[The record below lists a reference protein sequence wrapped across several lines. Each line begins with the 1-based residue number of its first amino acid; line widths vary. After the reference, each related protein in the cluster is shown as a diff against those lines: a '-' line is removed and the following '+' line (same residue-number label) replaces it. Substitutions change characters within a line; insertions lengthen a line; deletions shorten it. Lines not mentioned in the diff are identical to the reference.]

1 MFDFSSSNRSHSPST
16 HVEACPDQRP
26 PAWFALCIGN
36 TRSHWAYIEAG
47 SIRATWEAPHL
58 TTHDFDNDILPD
70 LQYRSQS
77 TSLHIPIVIA
87 SVVPHQTDLWQTGL
101 DRSAYPYRILHLAD
115 IPLTGLY
122 PTLGIDRAL
131 AGLGVGQRLGF
142 PCLTIDGGTALT
154 FTGFSSV
161 ECSRSSLTLPEDG
174 SQEATLHHPPDD
186 SPDDSPDNSLDNS
199 PDHPSNDSLKP
210 PAMGILIGGA
220 ILPGMGLQYR
230 SLGQQTAQLSAVRS
244 AFEGRGVRRPF
255 PARRWARE
263 TLGAI
268 DSGIHRAIG
277 AIAWDFITDWR
288 RRYPAA
294 IVAIT
299 GGDAIAIETAI
310 HQHVHERDG
319 RPLSQDEHT
328 RMIVIPEAIVWGMMA
343 TLDAIVSRPDRP
355 DHPDT
360 SGDCW

>member
-1 MFDFSSSNRSHSPST
+1 MFDFSSPDRSHAPSN
-16 HVEACPDQRP
+16 HLKEYPDQRP

-36 TRSHWAYIEAG
+36 TRSHWAYIEDG
-47 SIRATWEAPHL
+47 NICATWEAPHL
-58 TTHDFDNDILPD
+58 TAHDFDEDVLHD

-77 TSLHIPIVIA
+77 TSPHIPIVIA
-87 SVVPHQTDLWQTGL
+87 SVVPQQTDLWRTGL
-101 DRSAYPYRILHLAD
+101 DRSAYPYCILRVAD
-115 IPLTGLY
+115 IPLAGLY

-154 FTGFSSV
+154 FTGFSSLG
-161 ECSRSSLTLPEDG
+161 CSRSSLTLPEDG
-174 SQEATLHHPPDD
+174 SQEETLRNLPEH
-186 SPDDSPDNSLDNS
+186 SLDNSLDNS
-199 PDHPSNDSLKP
+199 LKP
-210 PAMGILIGGA
+210 AQAVGILIGGA

-244 AFEGRGVRRPF
+244 AFESRAVQRPF
-255 PARRWARE
+255 PATRWARE

-268 DSGIHRAIG
+268 DSGIHRAVG

-299 GGDAIAIETAI
+299 GGDAIAIENAI
-310 HQHVHERDG
+310 RQHVHERG
-319 RPLSQDEHT
+319 GHPLSEYERT
-328 RMIVIPEAIVWGMMA
+328 RIMVIPEVIIWGMIA
-343 TLDAIVSRPDRP
+343 TLDAMVSRPN
-355 DHPDT
+355 HPDT
-360 SGDCW
+360 SGDRL